1 LPPPSPKRASKPPS
15 LSCSSVLPSC
25 SYCFSFESTVAQ
37 LCSIVAGAISV
48 PPVIPLV
55 VPLSPSCL
63 GSALLCSRKVMG
75 FESFETKCC
84 TWASLRFF
92 RHQSQFGTLS
102 HPNPFLFPITLSYT
116 TDIDAIKD
124 RPHLL
129 YSIRNLQ
136 NLDSA
141 LHLFHKMVSVN
152 PLPSV
157 KDFNLLFSSIVKM
170 KHYTAAISLIKH
182 FFSLELKSNICTL
195 NIV

>member
-1 LPPPSPKRASKPPS
+1 MLR
-15 LSCSSVLPSC
+15 SS
-25 SYCFSFESTVAQ
+25 T
-37 LCSIVAGAISV
+37 
-48 PPVIPLV
+48 
-55 VPLSPSCL
+55 
-63 GSALLCSRKVMG
+63 
-75 FESFETKCC
+75 T
-84 TWASLRFF
+84 ASLRFF

-102 HPNPFLFPITLSYT
+102 HPKPFLFPITLSYT
-116 TDIDAIKD
+116 TNIDAIKG
-124 RPHLL
+124 RPLLL

-182 FFSLELKSNICTL
+182 FFSLGLKSNICTL
-195 NIV
+195 NIIVNCLCRLNHTPFAFSVVEMMFKIGLEPNVVTFLPPLLMVFPGFSRNF